1 MRVVSPLKEHEKIGA
16 NLKINH
22 KMARMGIESRDK
34 PDPYIVNAR
43 MNYEELQEKMAR
55 IDASKLNLEETVVQV
70 SRVSKVVKGG
80 RRFSIRALVVV
91 GDHNG
96 HVGFGFGKAGE
107 YTEAIRKG
115 VEDAKKH
122 LIEVPL
128 TGTTIPFIVT
138 ANFGASKVL
147 LKPAAPGTGVIAGG
161 AVRAVME
168 SAGVRDILTKTLGST
183 NKANTVQAC
192 ISGLRE
198 LRSPEVEAA
207 RRGKTVAELLGKRR
221 AAQLVAA
228 TAAAAEQAAAARIA
242 REEEAR
248 DSRGTGGG
256 RGDRRDRRGERSDR
270 PERRERSSGGG
281 RR

>member
-1 MRVVSPLKEHEKIGA
+1 MPK
-16 NLKINH
+16 
-22 KMARMGIESRDK
+22 
-34 PDPYIVNAR
+34 
-43 MNYEELQEKMAR
+43 

-70 SRVSKVVKGG
+70 RRVSKVVKGG

-96 HVGFGFGKAGE
+96 HVGFGLGKAAE

-128 TGTTIPFIVT
+128 AGTTIPFMVKT
-138 ANFGASKVL
+138 RYGASEVM

-168 SAGVRDILTKTLGST
+168 SVGIRDILTKSLGST
-183 NKANTVQAC
+183 NPGNTVLAC
-192 ISGLRE
+192 LQGLRE
-198 LRSPEVEAA
+198 LRSAEAEAA
-207 RRGKTVAELLGKRR
+207 LRGKTVVEVVGKKQAERLAL
-221 AAQLVAA
+221 AAAS
-228 TAAAAEQAAAARIA
+228 AAEQVALARAA

-248 DSRGTGGG
+248 ENRGAPGRGRDGGSG
-256 RGDRRDRRGERSDR
+256 PRGGDRRGGGGDRRGGGDR
-270 PERRERSSGGG
+270 GGDRRGGG
-281 RR
+281 DRRR

>member
-1 MRVVSPLKEHEKIGA
+1 
-16 NLKINH
+16 
-22 KMARMGIESRDK
+22 
-34 PDPYIVNAR
+34 
-43 MNYEELQEKMAR
+43 MAR
-55 IDASKLNLEETVVQV
+55 IDATKLNLEEIVVEV
-70 SRVSKVVKGG
+70 NRVSKVVKGG

-96 HVGFGFGKAGE
+96 YVGFGFGKASE

-122 LIEVPL
+122 LTQVPL
-128 TGTTIPFIVT
+128 SGTTIPFSVKT
-138 ANFGASKVL
+138 TFGASEVL

-192 ISGLRE
+192 IKALRE
-198 LRSPEVEAA
+198 LRSPDTEAL
-207 RRGKTVAELLGKRR
+207 RRGKTVVDIVGKKQAERI
-221 AAQLVAA
+221 AIA
-228 TAAAAEQAAAARIA
+228 TANAAEQAAAMRAA

-248 DSRGTGGG
+248 EARATSGRRSSGERGE
-256 RGDRRDRRGERSDR
+256 RGDRRGGNAGGSNDRRGGDR
-270 PERRERSSGGG
+270 GDRRGGG
-281 RR
+281 NRR